1 MNFTELSEKEFSKF
15 VDNQDTK
22 TFFQTVMMK
31 QRMEKEGIE
40 VNLVGV
46 KKDDKVVAASL
57 IASTGHS
64 FLGYKSYEAYKGF
77 VLDYKDKELV
87 KFMTDETKKYL
98 KNKKAL
104 RLFIDP
110 YIPNVSRDMEA
121 NIVEGIDNRDVA
133 NYLHNLGYKDN
144 PDGAQVKW
152 TYCLDLNKSED
163 EIFKDFKSNHKN
175 IINKCINKYKLHV
188 RQLEY
193 DELGIFKECTESTC
207 LRRGFPDKSLEYYQ
221 DMYKAFGD
229 QVKYLICTINLD
241 EYLESLEDNNKML
254 EEKISKLSDAPAND
268 KKRENFK
275 QEIETNNKNIDYVH
289 ELQKDHDKEIVLAC
303 AMFMTYGDEVV
314 YLFSG
319 SYEEYIKFN
328 GQYLIQWEIIK
339 FAIENKY
346 KRYNFYGIQDVFNP
360 KGKDR
365 GVYEF
370 KKGFGGY
377 VEELLGSFEL
387 SISPVNNL
395 YRFLRKIKSII
406 KK

>member
-1 MNFTELSEKEFSKF
+1 MNFTELTDEEFRKF
-15 VDNQDTK
+15 VDTQDTK
-22 TFFQTVMMK
+22 NFFQTIMMK
-31 QRMEKEGIE
+31 ERMEKEGIP
-40 VNLVGV
+40 VYVVGV

-57 IASTGHS
+57 IAETSHS
-64 FLGYKSYEAYKGF
+64 FLGYKSFEAYKGF
-77 VLDYKDKELV
+77 ILDYHDKELV
-87 KFMTDETKKYL
+87 SFMTSEVKKYL
-98 KNKKAL
+98 KEKKAL

-110 YIPNVSRDMEA
+110 YIVNVTRDMDA
-121 NIVEGIDNRDVA
+121 NEIEGEDNRDVA
-133 NYLHNLGYKDN
+133 QYLHELGYVDH

-188 RQLEY
+188 RQIDY
-193 DELGIFKECTESTC
+193 DELNIFKECTESTC

-221 DMYKAFGD
+221 DMYNAFKD
-229 QVKYLICTINLD
+229 QVKYLICSIHLS
-241 EYLESLEDNNKML
+241 EYKESLEENNRLL
-254 EEKISKLSDAPAND
+254 EEKISKLSDAPANE

-275 QEIETNNKNIDYVH
+275 QDIATNNKNIAYVE
-289 ELQKDHDKEIVLAC
+289 ELQKDHDDEIVLAC

-328 GQYLIQWEIIK
+328 GQYLIQWDIIK
-339 FAIENKY
+339 YAIENHY

-387 SISPVNNL
+387 SISPVNGL
-395 YRFLRKIKSII
+395 YKLLKKIKSII
-406 KK
+406 RK